1 VGGVFERSFV
11 AFVQVVVN
19 GLLNGAAFGLV
30 GAAFAFL
37 FLTTRILSISLG
49 ALYVLAPY
57 QVLAALRLGASLP
70 IAVACSVL
78 ITALLAAVCEIA
90 IHWPLER
97 KRASAEVHLFGSL
110 GAYLALVHVGVLVW
124 GPDRLVFR
132 NGLSDVYVLIGLR
145 ITHPQLE
152 AFVCCLMASALF
164 WALVQRTSLGLG
176 LRALGSNPILLSTL
190 GRNVQLYRAVAF
202 AVSGAM
208 VGLAACMTA
217 NDVGFDPNVG
227 LSAVLV
233 GFAATVLG
241 GTTSLWGPIAAG
253 VSLGIVRAAISWT
266 AGAEWV
272 DAGTFLLLVVS
283 LVVLPQGLSG
293 GFGRRRRIESET

>member
-1 VGGVFERSFV
+1 M

-57 QVLAALRLGASLP
+57 VVLGSLRMGTSLP
-70 IAVACSVL
+70 TAIVCSML
-78 ITALLAAVCEIA
+78 ITALLAAACEIA

-97 KRASAEVHLFGSL
+97 RRASAEVHLIGSL
-110 GAYLALVHVGVLVW
+110 GAYLALVHFGVLVW

-132 NGLSDVYVLIGLR
+132 NGLSDVYALIGLR
-145 ITHPQLE
+145 ITHPQLQ
-152 AFVCCLMASALF
+152 AFVCCLIASALF
-164 WALVQRTSLGLG
+164 WAMVQRTSLGLN

-190 GRNVQLYRAVAF
+190 GRNVQMYRVVAF
-202 AVSGAM
+202 GVSGAM
-208 VGLAACMTA
+208 IGLAASMTA

-241 GTTSLWGPIAAG
+241 GTTSLWGPITAG
-253 VSLGIVRAAISWT
+253 VSLGVLRAAISWT

-272 DAGTFLLLVVS
+272 DAGTFSLLVVS
-283 LVVLPQGLSG
+283 LVALPQGFSG
-293 GFGRRRRIESET
+293 GLSRLRRIESEA